1 MGFKRAGAAFAL
13 VFGLC
18 VAGDASAQ
26 AHCEHLGAQAVAAER
41 QGRPFW
47 FRTYKKRRLVALVLA
62 ECAYRPEAERALATA
77 IDDRRFARLSVQDRY
92 ATLSAAATNAW
103 QLQHYPQAR
112 DLYRRVVALSG
123 DEADDWYRLS
133 VLERVQ
139 GDHAASARA
148 MIHVIEHWPELLDQ
162 VQDQS
167 IFALIHKLEP
177 RAQVRLDLLQA
188 LYDANWQRKGQG
200 ADTAWYEL
208 ALMRVD
214 RGEADAARAAIRR
227 ISASRELILLRAD
240 RRFDGL
246 VDRQAM
252 AFDVDNAALRE
263 VELQRTLLAA
273 RPDSLQLHTQLSR
286 ALLMLGRS
294 EEALALC
301 DDALKAIADAP
312 ADRPPYADDAEY
324 RVWLMNN
331 RAIALRRLGR
341 LDEALQELRR
351 ASERREGD
359 SVNVSQILNLGDY
372 YASLGRSDEALTTVA
387 AVGTDINGYGRMV
400 RALVELRA
408 QSQRGDAAQVA
419 RALAYLREHRQEGGL
434 LLLEGLLQAG
444 RMDEAEQ
451 ALLAS
456 LASASERAD
465 ALYWLQRFREAEVLP
480 GDRGRRARKA
490 ELIARERV
498 QAAIAQVGRI
508 ESYGIHATNEM
519 D

>member
-1 MGFKRAGAAFAL
+1 MGFKRVGAALAL
-13 VFGLC
+13 VLGLC
-18 VAGDASAQ
+18 IGSEASAQ
-26 AHCEHLGAQAVAAER
+26 THCEHLGAQAVAAER

-62 ECAYRPEAERALATA
+62 ECAYRPEAERALATV

-112 DLYRRVVALSG
+112 DLYRRVVALSP

-139 GDHAASARA
+139 GDHVAAARA

-167 IFALIHKLEP
+167 IFVLIHQLEP

-188 LYDANWQRKGQG
+188 LFDANWQRKGQG
-200 ADTAWYEL
+200 AGTAWYEL

-227 ISASRELILLRAD
+227 ISSSRELVLLRAD

-246 VDRQAM
+246 VDRRAV

-273 RPDSLQLHTQLSR
+273 QPDSLQLHTQLSR

-301 DDALKAIADAP
+301 DDALKAIVDA
-312 ADRPPYADDAEY
+312 AVDRPPYADDAEY

-331 RAIALRRLGR
+331 RAIALRRLGH
-341 LDEALQELRR
+341 LDEAMQELRR

-372 YASLGRSDEALTTVA
+372 YASLGRADEAQAIVA
-387 AVGTDINGYGRMV
+387 GVGTDINGYGRMV

-408 QSQRGDAAQVA
+408 QSQRGDAAA
-419 RALAYLREHRQEGGL
+419 AEHSLAYLREHRQDAQI
-434 LLLEGLLQAG
+434 LLLEGLLQTD
-444 RMDEAEQ
+444 RLDEAEQ
-451 ALLAS
+451 VLLELLAS
-456 LASASERAD
+456 GTERAE
-465 ALYWLQRFREAEVLP
+465 ALYWLQRYREADALP

-490 ELIARERV
+490 QLIARERV
-498 QAAIAQVGRI
+498 RSAIARVGRI
-508 ESYGIHATNEM
+508 ESYGIYANNEM